1 MWPIV
6 WGCKA
11 YRLTNMKELNPA
23 HVESLISLINKGS
36 YFKLLSM
43 VVKDMGIGYSL
54 VEVDIENKH
63 NHPFGGV
70 HGGVYCSAIDTA
82 AAWAAYCEIDENAV
96 FITLDVNVN
105 ILAPIVNSKLIIKG
119 RRIKIGKTICT
130 TEATA
135 TNQEG
140 KIIANGSSKLII
152 TRDTQSMKHGLNPF
166 LFDLPPKFIDRRG

>member
-1 MWPIV
+1 M
-6 WGCKA
+6 
-11 YRLTNMKELNPA
+11 MKKLNPA
-23 HVESLISLINKGS
+23 HVESLISFINNGPF
-36 YFKLLSM
+36 FKHLSM
-43 VVKDMGIGYSL
+43 VIKDIGIGYSL

-82 AAWAAYCEIDENAV
+82 AAWSTYCEVDENIAL
-96 FITLDVNVN
+96 ITLDVNVN
-105 ILAPIVNSKLIIKG
+105 ILAPVTNSKLIVKG

-140 KIIANGSSKLII
+140 EIVANGTSKLVIN
-152 TRDTQSMKHGLNPF
+152 RDMPVIQQAFNSFSFET
-166 LFDLPPKFIDRRG
+166 LPPKFIKNDEP